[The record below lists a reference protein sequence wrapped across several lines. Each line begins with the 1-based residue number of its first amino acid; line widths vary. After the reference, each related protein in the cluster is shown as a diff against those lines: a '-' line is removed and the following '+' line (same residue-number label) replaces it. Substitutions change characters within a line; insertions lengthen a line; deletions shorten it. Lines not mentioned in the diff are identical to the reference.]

1 MELNDENIIKVLE
14 ELLPY
19 IEADGG
25 SLQYVETED
34 GYVKV
39 RLGGACETCA
49 MSVMTLKQGIEKK
62 LMMEIPDIKGVI
74 QVLQMNIEEQ
84 FELGD
89 LLLEERKCRVCG
101 ETKNLIDG
109 FYKTHKNRLSLPSS
123 YAYEC
128 KACTIKRIVA
138 SRKNKKPSNEWIY
151 PDW

>member
-1 MELNDENIIKVLE
+1 MVGLKLESVSMTDDQYDYLLRQYRLATKMELNDENIIAVLE

-62 LMMEIPDIKGVI
+62 LMMEIPDVVGVV
-74 QVLQMNIEEQ
+74 QVL
-84 FELGD
+84 
-89 LLLEERKCRVCG
+89 
-101 ETKNLIDG
+101 
-109 FYKTHKNRLSLPSS
+109 
-123 YAYEC
+123 
-128 KACTIKRIVA
+128 
-138 SRKNKKPSNEWIY
+138 
-151 PDW
+151 